1 MTGEKCKIG
10 SVENFV
16 MSTNPLNFG
25 IHDRQLYFYMRT
37 NQNNQEVTSLYE
49 MDLERQAINVFEQ
62 ENISGKLSYIA
73 TLNENVIL
81 SLKSN
86 LKFFKF
92 KTKCFLY
99 FRCFFV

>member
-16 MSTNPLNFG
+16 MSTNPLKFG

-86 LKFFKF
+86 LKFLKF